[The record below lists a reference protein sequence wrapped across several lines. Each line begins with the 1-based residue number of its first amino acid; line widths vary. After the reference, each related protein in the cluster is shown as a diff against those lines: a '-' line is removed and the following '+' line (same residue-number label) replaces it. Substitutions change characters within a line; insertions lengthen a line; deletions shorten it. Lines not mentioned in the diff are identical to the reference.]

1 MAPRTRTV
9 TKAADTL
16 MDLKDGK
23 KPKKD
28 ATDKKTEVAK
38 ELMNDSDLRARLKKK
53 VIASRASANVD
64 AAPVRPK
71 RRIASSGEPAVVKTS
86 KTKTKATQT
95 NGSRKLRGKTAKKP
109 EGV

>member
-9 TKAADTL
+9 TDAAKTL
-16 MDLKDGK
+16 VDLKDGK

-28 ATDKKTEVAK
+28 ATDKKTEVTK

-53 VIASRASANVD
+53 VVNSRASDNVD

-71 RRIASSGEPAVVKTS
+71 RRIASSGEPTVVKAR
-86 KTKTKATQT
+86 KTKTKKTQT
-95 NGSRKLRGKTAKKP
+95 DGPRKLRNKAT
-109 EGV
+109 